1 MTNEEIRIK
10 VAEAMGARLWNN
22 PTQSGPSQL
31 WGFQVPSP
39 SEVFARM
46 WLCGEADCLLPDYPK
61 DLNACAEFEKML
73 TDEEHFS
80 FRKHLWDIVIK
91 LGPEDT
97 WDRQFVSADAKTRC
111 IAYLRTKGI
120 IP

>member
-10 VAEAMGARLWNN
+10 VAESMGARLWNN

-61 DLNACAEFEKML
+61 DLNACAEFEKTL
-73 TDEEHFS
+73 TDEEWRVYS
-80 FRKHLWDIVIK
+80 AEIVSLTLWDRAT
-91 LGPEDT
+91 DT
-97 WDRQFVSADAKTRC
+97 MKRILQATARQRC
-111 IAYLRTKGI
+111 LAYLKTKGI